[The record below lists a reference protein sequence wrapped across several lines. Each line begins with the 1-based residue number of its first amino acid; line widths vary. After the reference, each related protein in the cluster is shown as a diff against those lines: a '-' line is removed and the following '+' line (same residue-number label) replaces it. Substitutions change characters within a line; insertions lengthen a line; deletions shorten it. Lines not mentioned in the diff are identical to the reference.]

1 MIAKILLNESKNILV
16 FVPNDVVMD
25 AWINNEIVE
34 CLDKNIFNDPIR
46 LTGVEEIF
54 EQKLRNAQNEDNS
67 KLSFLFITYST
78 IENNN
83 KEKLLTEY
91 LLNHDVHIVLDE
103 SHKIKSG
110 ITRGLKKPGTRA
122 SAYSG
127 LECSEKG
134 EIF

>member
-83 KEKLLTEY
+83 KEKLLTE
-91 LLNHDVHIVLDE
+91 IT
-103 SHKIKSG
+103 KS
-110 ITRGLKKPGTRA
+110 R
-122 SAYSG
+122 
-127 LECSEKG
+127 CSYCA
-134 EIF
+134 